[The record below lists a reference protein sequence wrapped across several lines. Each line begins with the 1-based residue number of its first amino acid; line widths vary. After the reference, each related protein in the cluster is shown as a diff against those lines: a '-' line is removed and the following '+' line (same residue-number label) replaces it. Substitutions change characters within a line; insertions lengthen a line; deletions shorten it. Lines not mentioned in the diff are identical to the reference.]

1 MMLKKL
7 MHLFC
12 GRKLEKEAAKTS
24 ALVREVEVREKAA
37 MSRLKAKADDYR
49 SQADA
54 YRKNLDATLNAFIAF
69 MSSQV
74 REAESYAGCL
84 GDFQDKMFVCFDSWM
99 NASIMQQKIQLLHEK
114 TATKRQL
121 LDFVRVLQAELDT
134 LIQRNERS
142 AWHAMIQERP
152 IPTASPLIER
162 NVRQVNNALKSSNNA
177 IRQDM
182 KRLRSHAT
190 GLRTELDELRHEWD
204 SLQASGREAI
214 EAHRKHKAELS
225 EHYRTC
231 SELFVKIRDRFSDHV
246 GAAPTANLLT
256 NSWIADID
264 GSVTLAK
271 LIATHRHTSE
281 VQKELQY
288 KLIQLSSDFQEARS
302 RIEECHRSGDFSN
315 FDQEKLTRDWLFHE
329 RREVGEQRRKIAD
342 ARGVLQARINE
353 VKSMLGNFSSL
364 HPDESIRHCVKIFD
378 MGDDFDMHRAI
389 GVSTAE
395 DRKKHYAL
403 KKQSRPA

>member
-12 GRKLEKEAAKTS
+12 GRTLEKEVAKTS

-54 YRKNLDATLNAFIAF
+54 YRKNIDATLNAFIAF
-69 MSSQV
+69 MSGQV
-74 REAESYAGCL
+74 RDAESYARCL
-84 GDFQDKMFVCFDSWM
+84 GDFQDKMFVCFDSWI
-99 NASIMQQKIQLLHEK
+99 NTSIVQQKIQLLHEK
-114 TATKRQL
+114 IATKRQL

-142 AWHAMIQERP
+142 AWHAMIQERS

-182 KRLRSHAT
+182 KRLRSHAAR
-190 GLRTELDELRHEWD
+190 LRTELDELRHEWD
-204 SLQASGREAI
+204 SLQASGREVI
-214 EAHRKHKAELS
+214 ETHRQHKAELN

-231 SELFVKIRDRFSDHV
+231 SELFGKIRDRFSDHV

-288 KLIQLSSDFQEARS
+288 EWNRLSSDFQEARS
-302 RIEECHRSGDFSN
+302 RIEESRRSGDFST
-315 FDQEKLTRDWLFHE
+315 FDQQKSTRDRLYHE
-329 RREVGEQRRKIAD
+329 RRKVGDQRHKIAD
-342 ARGVLQARINE
+342 AREVLQARINE

-364 HPDESIRHCVKIFD
+364 HPDESIRHCAKIFN

-395 DRKKHYAL
+395 DRKRHYAL